1 MIIIDKLSLIIS
13 TWVFYMTTLSA
24 QTNSTSEV
32 LTHKNPVTLREIT
45 KNMVDLLIKITPEKP
60 LTLQLSKPFQNDS
73 NGRTL
78 LQLAC
83 FYDYQE
89 VAVMLLNCPDCL
101 NYINVR
107 DNNSESALDIA
118 CKKGYYYFAFLLM
131 EKGAIVNK
139 IAYEI
144 IGRFLIQLEEEME
157 KLIGTVSGRQANFL
171 LPKIRHDVT
180 QQFVYLRNMRSDL
193 LRVFKKAKKFI

>member
-1 MIIIDKLSLIIS
+1 
-13 TWVFYMTTLSA
+13 MTTLM
-24 QTNSTSEV
+24 QTSSSCSDFTGNIV
-32 LTHKNPVTLREIT
+32 VNKNITLQEIT
-45 KNMVDLLIKITPEKP
+45 KNILDLLIKVTPEKT

-83 FYDYQE
+83 FYDYEE
-89 VAVMLLNCPDCL
+89 VVTMLLNRPDCL
-101 NYINVR
+101 NYINAR
-107 DNNSESALDIA
+107 DNNNENALDIA

-139 IAYEI
+139 IAHEI
-144 IGRFLIQLEEEME
+144 IERFLIQLEEEME
-157 KLIGTVSGRQANFL
+157 KLIGVVSGRQANFL
-171 LPKIRHDVT
+171 LPKIRHDTT
-180 QQFVYLRNMRSDL
+180 QQFVHLRNMRCDI

>member
-1 MIIIDKLSLIIS
+1 
-13 TWVFYMTTLSA
+13 MTTLT
-24 QTNSTSEV
+24 QNDLNS
-32 LTHKNPVTLREIT
+32 KDVTLQQIT
-45 KNMVDLLIKITPEKP
+45 KNILDLLIKVTPEKN

-83 FYDYQE
+83 FYNYEE
-89 VAVMLLNCPDCL
+89 VVNMLLNRPDRL

-107 DNNSESALDIA
+107 DNNNENALDIA

-139 IAYEI
+139 IAHGI
-144 IGRFLIQLEEEME
+144 IEKFLIQLEEEME
-157 KLIGTVSGRQANFL
+157 KLIGVVSGRQANFL
-171 LPKIRHDVT
+171 LPKIRHDTT
-180 QQFVYLRNMRSDL
+180 QQFVYLRNIRANI
-193 LRVFKKAKKFI
+193 LRVLKTAKKFI